1 MRIRL
6 AALAISATTALTAGL
21 LVAPSATASDV
32 TVTEPSKIVWHPTD
46 PNIAYASLVVAPD
59 GFGLG
64 RTISRID
71 FATNPPTVT
80 DLVTMTDPAHCHANV
95 NALAITPDAT
105 TLYAGGYSCVMKIDL
120 ANPTAYTSGF
130 IGQDWVQRIVVG
142 SDAAYAVHAEGG
154 AVYKAVKTGATWG
167 SSWAQLVPAQGGN
180 RPVSRGASL
189 TPDGATLYV
198 GDEGGGKLLRKI
210 DTTTGAETTAGTMSP
225 AFTTA
230 VDPKDGAYLL
240 IFNGSNGI
248 QRLQLT
254 PPNAGQ
260 TTDATYAD
268 SSLRAVSIDA
278 DGVFAYVVAGGTRAL
293 LKIRTSD
300 LSVVNRFVLPAGASD
315 LAASPIPGND
325 SVLVPIPSIGKILR
339 FPAAPAAPTSLD
351 ATPGNGTASISFTE
365 GQDGLSTIT
374 NHQYTLDDSTWT
386 ALSPAA
392 TSGPITIPG
401 LTNGT
406 AYSIKLRAVNGVGV
420 GAASSAVTV
429 TPRTVPGAPTAAA
442 ATAGDAQASLSWTAP
457 TDDGGDPITGYT
469 ATADPGGASCTSATT
484 SCSVTGLANGTAYTF
499 TVTAT
504 NGAGASIASASTAA
518 VTPRTVPDA
527 PGGVTATGGNTQATV
542 SWSVPGNGGD
552 PITSYTATADP
563 GGASC
568 TTAGTSCTIT
578 GLTNG
583 QAYTF
588 TVTATNGV
596 GTGPTSTPSASVT
609 PSAPAPGPGP
619 APIPLPE
626 PTPTPTPTPSPEPT
640 PTPTP
645 TPNPVPAPEP
655 EPAPSPSDDLK
666 SMDGVTIPAVTSW
679 EGLPP
684 APVSVSATRQTREGT
699 RVRVTLPSGSAG
711 TSVQATVVTVRDRND
726 KVAARVVV
734 ETPPGQ
740 ELAVVS
746 VPFVGTGFTVTAYN
760 VNAHGV
766 SIGAF
771 LTSPLVRASTVGTQ
785 PGKKFSGTRAGKPIA
800 FAKGSAKLD
809 RGDKAQLRAAAK
821 QLKASLSQVH
831 ITGLAGA
838 AERDTTKIRSLSVE
852 RARVVAQY
860 LSSQGV
866 RVWIRFDGV
875 GDRFAKGRPSDR
887 RVEIRTIT
895 NG

>member
-1 MRIRL
+1 MPAYLPRMRMRL
-6 AALAISATTALTAGL
+6 STLAISATTALAAGL
-21 LVAPSATASDV
+21 LIAPSSVASDV
-32 TVTEPSKIVWHPTD
+32 TVTEPSKIVWHPTY

-59 GFGLG
+59 AFGLG

-71 FATNPPTVT
+71 YATTPPTVT
-80 DLVTMTDPAHCHANV
+80 DLVTMTDPANCHANV
-95 NALAITPDAT
+95 SALAITPDAT

-130 IGQDWVQRIVVG
+130 IGQSWVQRIVVG

-167 SSWAQLVPAQGGN
+167 SSWAVLVPEQGGN

-189 TPDGATLYV
+189 APDGTTVYV

-210 DTTTGAETTAGTMSP
+210 NTTTGAETTAGTMSP

-254 PPNAGQ
+254 GPNAGQ
-260 TTDATYAD
+260 TTDATYGD
-268 SSLRAVSIDA
+268 SSLRSVSIDA
-278 DGVFAYVVAGGTRAL
+278 DGVFAYVIAGGTRAL

-300 LSVVNRFVLPAGASD
+300 LSVVNRIVLPAGASD
-315 LAASPIPGND
+315 LAASPISGNN
-325 SVLVPIPSIGKILR
+325 SVLVPIPSTKTILR
-339 FPAAPAAPTSLD
+339 FPAAPSAPTSLD
-351 ATPGNGTASISFTE
+351 ATPGNGTASVAFTP

-374 NHQYTLDDSTWT
+374 NYEYTLDDATWT
-386 ALSPAA
+386 ALSPAVTA
-392 TSGPITIPG
+392 GPVTIPG

-442 ATAGDAQASLSWTAP
+442 ATAGDAQASVTWTAP
-457 TDDGGDPITGYT
+457 TDDGGDPIIGYT
-469 ATADPGGASCTSATT
+469 ATANPGGASCNSATT
-484 SCSVTGLANGTAYTF
+484 SCSVAGLANGTSYTF
-499 TVTAT
+499 TVTAS

-527 PGGVTATGGNTQATV
+527 PGGVTATGGNSQATV
-542 SWSVPGNGGD
+542 SWGAPGNGGD
-552 PITSYTATADP
+552 PITGYTATADP
-563 GGASC
+563 GGATC
-568 TTAGTSCTIT
+568 TTAGTSCTVS

-588 TVTATNGV
+588 SVTATNGV
-596 GTGPTSTPSASVT
+596 GTGPASTPSASVT
-609 PSAPAPGPGP
+609 PSAPALGPGP
-619 APIPLPE
+619 APVPLPE
-626 PTPTPTPTPSPEPT
+626 PTPTPSPTPTPTPSPEPT
-640 PTPTP
+640 PG
-645 TPNPVPAPEP
+645 
-655 EPAPSPSDDLK
+655 PAPSPSDDVK
-666 SMDGVTIPAVTSW
+666 SVDGVPIPALTSW

-684 APVSVSATRQTREGT
+684 APVEVSATPQTRQGT
-699 RVRVTLPSGSAG
+699 RVRVTLPTGSAG
-711 TSVQATVVTVRDRND
+711 TSVQATVVTVLDRNGQ
-726 KVAARVVV
+726 VAARVVV

-746 VPFVGTGFTVTAYN
+746 VPYVGPGFTVTAYN

-766 SIGAF
+766 STGAF
-771 LTSPLVRASTVGTQ
+771 TTSPLVRASIA
-785 PGKKFSGTRAGKPIA
+785 PPAGKRFAGERAGKPIA
-800 FAKGSAKLD
+800 FAKGSATLD
-809 RGDKAQLRAAAK
+809 RGDKAQLRAIANK
-821 QLKASLSQVH
+821 LVRSLAPVYV
-831 ITGLAGA
+831 TGLAGA
-838 AERDTTKIRSLSVE
+838 ERRNPGQIRALSVQ

-860 LSSQGV
+860 LSAQGV

-875 GDRFAKGRPSDR
+875 GDRYAKGKPSDR
-887 RVEIRTIT
+887 RVEVRAP
-895 NG
+895 